1 MCTPMPMRSRLLL
14 FSDIQKF
21 IDVLVL
27 EDIN

>member
-1 MCTPMPMRSRLLL
+1 MCTPMTMRSRLLL

-27 EDIN
+27 EDID